1 MTGSSNLP
9 ELQDKLRGSVMV
21 RRLKRDVLTELP
33 AKRRAVIELP
43 ANGAHAAVEA
53 EQRAYEAHEETLEAL
68 RVAVELAKASDNPD
82 DYAAAVAALR
92 QAVSVAFGEMSRTRH
107 ATALAK
113 VPYVV
118 EHLRD
123 SLEGGKVVC
132 FAHHKD
138 VVAAIMAEFP
148 DVAVK
153 VTGDDSM
160 EARQAAVD
168 RFQTDPACLL
178 FVGNIQAAGVG
189 LTLTA
194 SAHVVFAELDW
205 VPGNVTQAEDRTH
218 RIGQHSAVLVQHLV
232 LEGSLDARMAHIL
245 VEKQR
250 IIDAALDTLHEPAP
264 VIPSRDRGATE
275 DTTRQQLEATAAT
288 LTPAQVGAIT
298 TGLQL
303 LAAMDTDHARDRN
316 SMGFS
321 KMDVHIGHS
330 LAAAASLTP
339 RQAALGARLVN
350 KYRRQLPAELVAA
363 AKRA

>member
-33 AKRRAVIELP
+33 AKRRSVIELP

-53 EQRAYEAHEETLEAL
+53 EQRAYESHEETLEAL
-68 RVAVELAKASDNPD
+68 RVAVELAKASDRPE
-82 DYAAAVAALR
+82 DYEDAVNRLR
-92 QAVSVAFGEMSRTRH
+92 DAVRCAFTDMSRVRH

-118 EHLRD
+118 EHLK
-123 SLEGGKVVC
+123 EIIEAGGKVVC
-132 FAHHKD
+132 FAHHRD
-138 VVAAIMAEFP
+138 VIAAIIAEFP
-148 DVAVK
+148 GAVQ
-153 VTGDDSM
+153 VTGDDAM
-160 EARQAAVD
+160 QARQDAVD
-168 RFQTDPACLL
+168 RFQAGACSL

-194 SAHVVFAELDW
+194 AAHVVFAELDW
-205 VPGNVTQAEDRTH
+205 VPGNVTQAEDRCH

-232 LEGSLDARMAHIL
+232 LEGSLDSRMAHIL

-250 IIDAALDTLHEPAP
+250 VIDEALDKVHEAVP
-264 VIPSRDRGATE
+264 VIPARE
-275 DTTRQQLEATAAT
+275 EPATARVTRTQVEEQAAT
-288 LTPAQVGAIT
+288 MTPERIEAVHR
-298 TGLQL
+298 GLQM
-303 LAAMDTDHARDRN
+303 LAGMCDGAQELDGA
-316 SMGFS
+316 GFGRF
-321 KMDVHIGHS
+321 DVRLGHD
-330 LAAAASLTP
+330 LAGRAFLTA
-339 RQAALGARLVN
+339 RQAALGAKLVN